1 MTEDDAGGTDRDV
14 YREMAEEIETLNE
27 SVARLRELGEG
38 AGLPAIER
46 NARRI
51 EGTAETL
58 SDNLP
63 PELTEE

>member
-1 MTEDDAGGTDRDV
+1 MTDRDV
-14 YREMAEEIETLNE
+14 YAEMADELERLLAAAE
-27 SVARLRELGEG
+27 RLRELGE
-38 AGLPAIER
+38 AADVPAVER
-46 NARRI
+46 NAKRI

>member
-1 MTEDDAGGTDRDV
+1 MTDPDV
-14 YREMAEEIETLNE
+14 YREIETEIERLNDA
-27 SVARLRELGEG
+27 VARLRELGEE
-38 AGLPAIER
+38 AGMPAIER
-46 NARRI
+46 NAKRI

>member
-1 MTEDDAGGTDRDV
+1 MTDRDV
-14 YREMAEEIETLNE
+14 YREMAAEIERLND
-27 SVARLRELGEG
+27 AADRLRELGEE
-38 AGLPAIER
+38 AGMPAIER

-63 PELTEE
+63 PELIEE